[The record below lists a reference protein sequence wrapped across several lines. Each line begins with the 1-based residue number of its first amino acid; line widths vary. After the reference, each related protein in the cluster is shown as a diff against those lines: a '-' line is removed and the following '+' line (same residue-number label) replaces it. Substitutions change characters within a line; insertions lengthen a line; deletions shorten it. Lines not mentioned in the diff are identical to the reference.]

1 MNAERIALEQLH
13 DDERKKAMDQP
24 PRIAT
29 VEALEELRSIGS
41 LAEFVAMAE
50 IQEAMDTGSG
60 RAPSCS
66 VGPRPW
72 SEAKTAERPPETPKA
87 VVEAVQLPRLG
98 VTDRVH
104 ARRAVIWPMLG
115 TEPKTTAAIFKEV
128 GEDYI
133 AHCCGD
139 AISRMM
145 DDLGEMRVLGLVKS
159 LGRVRGWV
167 LVTGSEGA
175 AAG

>member
-24 PRIAT
+24 RIAT
-29 VEALEELRSIGS
+29 VEALEELHAIGS
-41 LAEFVAMAE
+41 LAEFVAMAA
-50 IQEAMDTGSG
+50 IQEATDTGAG

-72 SEAKTAERPPETPKA
+72 SRAKTAERPPTTPKA
-87 VVEAVQLPRLG
+87 VVEAVRLPRLG

-115 TEPKTTAAIFKEV
+115 TEPKTTAAIFEEV

-133 AHCCGD
+133 AHYCGD
-139 AISRMM
+139 DAFSRMTN
-145 DDLGEMRVLGLVKS
+145 DLGEMRRNGLVKS

-167 LVTGSEGA
+167 LVPGSKGA